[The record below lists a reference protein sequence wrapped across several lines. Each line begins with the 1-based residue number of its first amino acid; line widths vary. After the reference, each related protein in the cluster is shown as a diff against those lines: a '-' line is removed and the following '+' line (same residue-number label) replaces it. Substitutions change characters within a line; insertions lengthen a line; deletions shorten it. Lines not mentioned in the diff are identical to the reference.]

1 MASDQVDTNSDENKK
16 LPVEV
21 VEVDDWNEL
30 IRYVN

>member
-21 VEVDDWNEL
+21 VEVDDWNGL

>member
-21 VEVDDWNEL
+21 NDWNGL